1 MSTTPLQSQSS
12 HPRGDEM
19 AANPQSAARIGD
31 CTQSTAQFAWGSKKR
46 LWAGRILAALAGL
59 FLIFDGVGKLMMP
72 AQVVEAF
79 GRLGFPVSLGPGIGI
94 LLLVC
99 TLVYLI
105 PRTAVLGAMLLTGF
119 LGGAVAI
126 QMRAGAALF
135 ETLFPVL
142 FAILVWA
149 GIYLRECRLCAL
161 VPLRR

>member
-1 MSTTPLQSQSS
+1 V
-12 HPRGDEM
+12 
-19 AANPQSAARIGD
+19 
-31 CTQSTAQFAWGSKKR
+31 
-46 LWAGRILAALAGL
+46 LAGL
-59 FLIFDGVGKLMMP
+59 FLVFDGVGKLMMP

-105 PRTAVLGAMLLTGF
+105 PRTAVLGAVVLTSF

-126 QMRAGAALF
+126 QMRAGSPLF

-142 FAILVWA
+142 IAILVWA
-149 GIYLRECRLCAL
+149 GIYLRDCHLCSL
-161 VPLRR
+161 IPLRR